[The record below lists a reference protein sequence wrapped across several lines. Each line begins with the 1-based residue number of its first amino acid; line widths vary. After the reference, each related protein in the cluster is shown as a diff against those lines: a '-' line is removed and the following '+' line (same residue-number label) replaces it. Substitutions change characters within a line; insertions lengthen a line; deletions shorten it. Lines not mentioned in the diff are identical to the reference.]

1 MMKTYGSYGAYGKP
15 ANEDE
20 LSKKLKDDI
29 SSLHNLTRWS
39 GFSPLNP
46 QGSLIRIQETID
58 KMYEDYVQS
67 NVLVSKPYTTF
78 KISDKHKLD
87 RYLDTI
93 KDCAETMSLMVNRNV
108 DASEWS
114 SLIGDIHYAACQI
127 GVLPIVPKR
136 TEYIIDARSLTDEER
151 AKLYKRLKEA
161 KLTIVTEGD
170 IDV

>member
-1 MMKTYGSYGAYGKP
+1 MKTYGSYGAYGKP
-15 ANEDE
+15 ENENE
-20 LSKKLKDDI
+20 LAKKLKYDI
-29 SSLHNLTRWS
+29 CSLYNLTHWS
-39 GFSPLNP
+39 GFQHP
-46 QGSLIRIQETID
+46 GSLVRIQETID
-58 KMYEDYVQS
+58 KMYEDYVKS
-67 NVLVSKPYTTF
+67 NVLLSKPYTTF

-127 GVLPIVPKR
+127 GILPIVPKGV
-136 TEYIIDARSLTDEER
+136 EYVIDARSLTDEER
-151 AKLYKRLKEA
+151 SKLYKRLKEA
-161 KLTIVTEGD
+161 KLTVVTEGD

>member
-1 MMKTYGSYGAYGKP
+1 MKTYGSYGAYGKP

-20 LSKKLKDDI
+20 LARKLHDDI
-29 SSLHNLTRWS
+29 CSLYNLTHWH
-39 GFSPLNP
+39 GVLYP
-46 QGSLIRIQETID
+46 GSLTTVQEIID
-58 KMYEDYVQS
+58 KMHEDYVNS

-114 SLIGDIHYAACQI
+114 ALIGDIHYAACQI
-127 GVLPIVPKR
+127 GILPIVPKGV
-136 TEYIIDARSLTDEER
+136 EYVIDARSLTDEER
-151 AKLYKRLKEA
+151 SKLYKRLKEA

>member
-1 MMKTYGSYGAYGKP
+1 MKTYGSYGAYGKP

-20 LSKKLKDDI
+20 LAKKLKDDI
-29 SSLHNLTRWS
+29 SSLYNLTHWS
-39 GFSPLNP
+39 GFNC
-46 QGSLIRIQETID
+46 QGSLVRIQEIID
-58 KMYEDYVQS
+58 RMYEDYVNS
-67 NVLVSKPYTTF
+67 NVLASKPYTTF
-78 KISDKHKLD
+78 KIADKHKLD

-93 KDCAETMSLMVNRNV
+93 KDCAETMSLMVNRNI

-114 SLIGDIHYAACQI
+114 SLIDDIHYAACQI
-127 GVLPIVPKR
+127 GILPIVPKR

>member
-1 MMKTYGSYGAYGKP
+1 MNIYGSYGAYGKP

-20 LSKKLKDDI
+20 LAKKLKDDI
-29 SSLHNLTRWS
+29 SSLHNLTHWS
-39 GFSPLNP
+39 GFNC
-46 QGSLIRIQETID
+46 QGSLVRIQEIID
-58 KMYEDYVQS
+58 KMFEDYVSS

-78 KISDKHKLD
+78 KIADKRKLD

-127 GVLPIVPKR
+127 GILPIVPKR